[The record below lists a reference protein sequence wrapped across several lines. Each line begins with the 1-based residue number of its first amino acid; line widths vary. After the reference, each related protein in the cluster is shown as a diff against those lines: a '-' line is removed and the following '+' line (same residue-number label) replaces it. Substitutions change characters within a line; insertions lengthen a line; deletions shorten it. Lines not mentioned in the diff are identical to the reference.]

1 MLGDPEE
8 PDAVPARPDVGHPA
22 EVAGQRRVVPVRRV
36 RVAVRLEDEP
46 GEEGARPDRR
56 AAPEEDADRRAPHR
70 AHAELREPRAD
81 AGLSDALTLARSTHG
96 ASDHTFGLD
105 RTFTPDEANALLPTV
120 RPLVERLVDAKRAFD
135 AAQERS
141 DEVGRRIAG
150 NGGAIPPAELGE
162 LHAEVARLAE
172 RAGRCAWTSSTSS
185 ASSSR
190 ISTPGLVDFPS
201 ERDGEPVLLCWRLGE
216 DEIAWYHGHDD
227 GFAGRRPLVRR
238 RI

>member
-1 MLGDPEE
+1 M
-8 PDAVPARPDVGHPA
+8 
-22 EVAGQRRVVPVRRV
+22 
-36 RVAVRLEDEP
+36 AVRLEDEP
-46 GEEGARPDRR
+46 GEERARPDRR

-172 RAGRCAWTSSTSS
+172 ELAAALDELDELGILVKDLDT
-185 ASSSR
+185 
-190 ISTPGLVDFPS
+190 GLVDFPS

-227 GFAGRRPLVRR
+227 GFAGRRPF
-238 RI
+238 

>member
-1 MLGDPEE
+1 M
-8 PDAVPARPDVGHPA
+8 
-22 EVAGQRRVVPVRRV
+22 
-36 RVAVRLEDEP
+36 
-46 GEEGARPDRR
+46 
-56 AAPEEDADRRAPHR
+56 
-70 AHAELREPRAD
+70 
-81 AGLSDALTLARSTHG
+81 
-96 ASDHTFGLD
+96 
-105 RTFTPDEANALLPTV
+105 
-120 RPLVERLVDAKRAFD
+120 VERLVDAKRAFD

-172 RAGRCAWTSSTSS
+172 ELAAALDELDELGILVKDLDT
-185 ASSSR
+185 
-190 ISTPGLVDFPS
+190 GLVDFPS